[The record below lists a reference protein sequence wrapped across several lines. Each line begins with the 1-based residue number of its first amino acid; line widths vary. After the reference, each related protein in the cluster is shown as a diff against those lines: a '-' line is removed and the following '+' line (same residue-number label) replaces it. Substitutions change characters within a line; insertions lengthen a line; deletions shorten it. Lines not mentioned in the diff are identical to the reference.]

1 MKVQM
6 ELGWERTGKA
16 KMKMKEEGTEKRNSR
31 PVIATVL
38 SLRSNALFIAL
49 SCSVSPVKRLTS
61 SGLERRSVV
70 LD

>member
-31 PVIATVL
+31 PVIVTGISRLHCDCSLLKEQRAVHRFVL
-38 SLRSNALFIAL
+38 L
-49 SCSVSPVKRLTS
+49 S
-61 SGLERRSVV
+61 
-70 LD
+70 